1 MSDTLRPAPHE
12 ASAPAARPRFDA
24 ARRAARALLLTSIVL
39 PLLLFLGA
47 GWYDQVTLAHEART
61 RLAASATALAEQ
73 TNQALASVDVS
84 LSRILDRVAGMEWP
98 TIASSPGAAAFL
110 QRLRGEQ
117 ATIGRIVLIDPS
129 GMAALASPAQTPLP
143 ADLRSQPYFAAAI
156 DGATGLMLTPPPKTG
171 APADAPAFTLSR
183 TRISQGAFDGVVAVD
198 VSHRALAGLMRAAA
212 LPRHARA
219 VLFGPAGQTLLV
231 LPGTGVLPAPPPLAD
246 LPALGAEP
254 ALMRLPGA
262 AGGNEAA
269 LIRLPRFGLTVMV
282 ASPPFDWLGA
292 WLTHMAI
299 LAVFAVLAGAA
310 LWLTSWLV
318 LAQARRTEAQLALLL
333 SEIARREEVE
343 HTLLEVQKM
352 EALGRLS
359 GGVAHEFNNLLA
371 AILGSVEL
379 AGRRVQEPER
389 VLRLLGGIRQ
399 AAERGAILTAQ
410 MLTFARSR
418 AVSRQAID
426 VNQLLGGIEALL
438 RGTAGSLVR
447 VTFDLAG
454 DLARVEADPVQL
466 ERALL
471 HLVMNARDAM
481 PLGGELVVQTR
492 PLPPDGA
499 SGAAG
504 SVCIAVRDTGEGM
517 SEKVRASAFEP
528 FFTTREPGKGTGLGL
543 SMVHGFAEQ
552 LGGSARIESRFG
564 EGTTVRL
571 ILPAAAPEAA
581 AAPPPRPVA
590 MNESRS
596 LDVLLVDDEPSV
608 RAMTR
613 EMLIELGHRPVDCAG
628 GRAALDLLRAGR
640 GFDVL
645 IVDFALKEPD
655 GAAIATEARAIL
667 DDLGILF
674 MTGYVAQD
682 GLGEWAGRGA
692 AAIAKPFQMAD
703 LAAALAKIA
712 KPDRSRVVPLR
723 RSR

>member
-1 MSDTLRPAPHE
+1 MSDSLRPAAQD
-12 ASAPAARPRFDA
+12 ASAPASGPRFDA
-24 ARRAARALLLTSIVL
+24 ARRAARGLLVTSIVL

-47 GWYDQVTLAHEART
+47 GWYDQVTLAHEARS

-98 TIASSPGAAAFL
+98 TIAGSPGVATFL

-117 ATIGRIVLIDPS
+117 PTIGRIVLIDPS
-129 GMAALASPAQTPLP
+129 GIAAMASPAETPLP

-156 DGATGLMLTPPPKTG
+156 DGATGLMLTPPAAG

-183 TRISQGAFDGVVAVD
+183 TRISQGAFDGVVAVG

-212 LPRHARA
+212 LPRHAKA
-219 VLFGPAGQTLLV
+219 ALLGPAGQTLLV
-231 LPGTGVLPAPPPLAD
+231 LPDAGALPAPPPLAD

-254 ALMRLPGA
+254 ALMRLRGA
-262 AGGNEAA
+262 AGGREAA
-269 LIRLPRFGLTVMV
+269 LIRLPRFGLAVMV
-282 ASPPFDWLGA
+282 ATPPLDWLGA

-299 LAVFAVLAGAA
+299 LAVFALLAGAA

-333 SEIARREEVE
+333 SETARREEVE

-389 VLRLLGGIRQ
+389 VLRLLAGIRQ

-447 VTFDLAG
+447 VTFDLAS

-492 PLPPDGA
+492 AMPPDDA
-499 SGAAG
+499 AGAAG

-517 SEKVRASAFEP
+517 SEQVRASAFEP
-528 FFTTREPGKGTGLGL
+528 FFTTRGPGKGTGLGL

-581 AAPPPRPVA
+581 AAPPPRPAA
-590 MNESRS
+590 MGDSRS

-628 GRAALDLLRAGR
+628 GQAALDLLRAGR

-655 GAAIATEARAIL
+655 GATLATEARAIL
-667 DDLGILF
+667 GDLGILF
-674 MTGYVAQD
+674 MTGYVAHD

-712 KPDRSRVVPLR
+712 KPDRSRVVLLR
-723 RSR
+723 RTS